1 MKKLLTESHLRQFI
15 HRSIVESAIKNPS
28 RSISVANKRIQVE
41 IADTEMSRNMGMMFR
56 KNLNKNCGMLFIFE
70 DSAPRRFWMK
80 NTYVPLSIAYIDSF
94 GKIIS
99 ISDMSPLSES
109 GVWSGGPAMY
119 ALEMNKGW
127 FSENG
132 VAPGDLVKI

>member
-41 IADTEMSRNMGMMFR
+41 IADTEMSRNMGMI
-56 KNLNKNCGMLFIFE
+56 IFE

-132 VAPGDLVKI
+132 IVPGDLVKI